1 MKFEFTG
8 WQKIQNLKDYLH
20 FLPSNQFKI
29 YNMSLQL
36 VTWTCVSICV
46 RFRYKYLFIWHVMKH
61 VLVGY
66 SRRKYSTL
74 KFSKCLTYLYNIWL
88 WQIATLLHEVCK
100 SFQNGLTKESP
111 SNNVYGNINN
121 NEERFI
127 LLFFN
132 CVFFKHFFGTK
143 NINNWMHSIRQRQC
157 KCSDLDFR
165 STHHNA
171 LKVLPCTSRDLGE
184 IRMSQWS
191 LAHVKCN
198 GCN

>member
-1 MKFEFTG
+1 MQYKLFFDWQLIESKILMGSDFSSNRSTKEWKTCIETSTVCHIMKFEFTG

-29 YNMSLQL
+29 YNMTLKL

-88 WQIATLLHEVCK
+88 WQIATLLH
-100 SFQNGLTKESP
+100 L
-111 SNNVYGNINN
+111 
-121 NEERFI
+121 
-127 LLFFN
+127 
-132 CVFFKHFFGTK
+132 
-143 NINNWMHSIRQRQC
+143 
-157 KCSDLDFR
+157 
-165 STHHNA
+165 
-171 LKVLPCTSRDLGE
+171 
-184 IRMSQWS
+184 S
-191 LAHVKCN
+191 L
-198 GCN
+198 